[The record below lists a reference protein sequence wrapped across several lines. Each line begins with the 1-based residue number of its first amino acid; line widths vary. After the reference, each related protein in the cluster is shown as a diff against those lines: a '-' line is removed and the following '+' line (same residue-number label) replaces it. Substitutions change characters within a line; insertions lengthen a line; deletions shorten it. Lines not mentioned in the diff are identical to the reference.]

1 MPNFDEIVISRN
13 NDENNDYSVK
23 NTQYE
28 TRKAIRTLPMN
39 RVIDKNNI
47 EKFIGERTKYSTE
60 IPGNVVKK
68 KKKRTNSQIANVQR
82 SSVIQ
87 SFPTGAEINTQM
99 EQLNEENLQ
108 IDNDNIPVMT
118 PISTPKTKINTNVCL
133 KCYTIFII
141 LIIFG
146 LIGFFIW
153 RLIKKRK
160 ELKNNSSNNS
170 VNNNSNT
177 NNNSNISATQTGG
190 KIRPRDARGRFIKT
204 K

>member
-1 MPNFDEIVISRN
+1 MANLDEIIVLK
-13 NDENNDYSVK
+13 DKEENNDYSVK

-39 RVIDKNNI
+39 RVITKNNV
-47 EKFIGERTKYSTE
+47 EKFIGESTKYSTT
-60 IPGNVVKK
+60 IPGNVVKR
-68 KKKRTNSQIANVQR
+68 KKRKSNNQVSNVQR
-82 SSVIQ
+82 SSVIN

-99 EQLNEENLQ
+99 EQFDEENLQ
-108 IDNDNIPVMT
+108 IEDSNNIQVLT
-118 PISTPKTKINTNVCL
+118 PISTPNTKINTNACL

-141 LIIFG
+141 LIILG

-160 ELKNNSSNNS
+160 ESNNNSKTPD
-170 VNNNSNT
+170 NNSNT
-177 NNNSNISATQTGG
+177 VSVQTGG
-190 KIRPRDARGRFIKT
+190 NNKNKSTVRLRDAKGRFIKS